1 MSIAPKTLDYYRNNR
16 ERFLEGLKDLLRI
29 PSISALPEHQ
39 LDMRRAADFLA
50 HELREMGIENVRL
63 VEGDGHPLLLGERN
77 DAPGKPTLAIYGHY
91 DVQPPDPLEEW
102 TTPPFEPTRRGEDL
116 YARGAVDDKGQTY
129 LILKAIQGHL
139 ETAGKLPVNVRFLIE
154 GEEETD
160 GGMLTRYLEEHGGE
174 IGADA
179 ALICDTEMFAPGLPT
194 ITTGLRGLVYA
205 EIAVQGAKTDLH
217 SGMYGGVA
225 PNPLMA
231 LAEILTG
238 LKDADGRILIP
249 GFYDDIEPP
258 SPAEAEAWARLP
270 FDEAKFLENEVGST
284 QLTGEP
290 GYGTLE
296 RIWARPTLEVHG
308 IRGGF
313 VGEGAKT
320 VIPSKAL
327 AKVSMRLV
335 PDMDPEKAAQG
346 LIDRVAAVCPRG
358 VVGRTCIMAQ
368 APASL
373 SRTDNVYIE
382 KAAAALEETFS
393 TPVVY
398 MRSGGSIPVVGL
410 LEQHAG
416 IPSVLMGFG
425 LPDDNLHAPNE
436 KFHIPNFYAGIEA
449 VGRYLAKLSEAT

>member
-1 MSIAPKTLDYYRNNR
+1 MAIDPKVLDYYRQGR
-16 ERFLEGLKDLLRI
+16 ERFLEGLKELLRI
-29 PSISALPEHQ
+29 PSVSALPDHKP
-39 LDMRRAADFLA
+39 DMRRAADFLA
-50 HELREMGIENVRL
+50 DDLRAMGVENVRL
-63 VEGDGHPLLLGERN
+63 VEGEGHPILLGERN

-91 DVQPPDPLEEW
+91 DVQPPDPLGEW
-102 TTPPFEPTRRGEDL
+102 TSPPFEPTVRGDDL
-116 YARGAVDDKGQTY
+116 FARGAVDDKGQTY
-129 LILKAIQGHL
+129 LILKAVEGYL
-139 ETAGKLPVNVRFLIE
+139 ETAGKLPVNLRFLIE

-160 GGMLTRYLEEHGGE
+160 GGMLTRYLEEHGSE

-194 ITTGLRGLVYA
+194 ITTGLRGIVYT
-205 EIAVQGAKTDLH
+205 EIEVRGAMTDLH

-225 PNPLMA
+225 PNPLMG

-238 LKDADGRILIP
+238 LKDAEGRILIP
-249 GFYDDIEPP
+249 GFYDEVEPP
-258 SPAEAEAWARLP
+258 SRAEAEAWASLP
-270 FDEAKFLENEVGST
+270 FDEAKFLANEVGST

-320 VIPSKAL
+320 VIPAKAL

-335 PDMDPEKAAQG
+335 PNMDPEKAAQG
-346 LIDRVAAVCPRG
+346 LVDRVAAVCPKGLTAKTR
-358 VVGRTCIMAQ
+358 VMAKS
-368 APASL
+368 PASL
-373 SRTDNVYIE
+373 SSTDNVFIQ
-382 KAAAALEETFS
+382 KAAEALEETFGK
-393 TPVVY
+393 PAVY

-410 LEQHAG
+410 FEKHAG

-436 KFHIPNFYAGIEA
+436 KLHIPNFYSGIEA
-449 VGRYLAKLSEAT
+449 VGRYLARLGEE